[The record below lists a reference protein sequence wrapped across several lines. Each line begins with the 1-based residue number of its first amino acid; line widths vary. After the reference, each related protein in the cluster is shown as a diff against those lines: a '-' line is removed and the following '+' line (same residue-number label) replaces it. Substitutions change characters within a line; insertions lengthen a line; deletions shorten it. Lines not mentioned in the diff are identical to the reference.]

1 MTFIESL
8 LGDYG
13 IWASSQTRRVNNFK
27 EKNCL
32 GTKVSRTSRLKP
44 YYGPVME
51 GRQYSY
57 GTVQISIKQHH
68 LITTMRKKLPKKAMN
83 LPPV

>member
-1 MTFIESL
+1 MVHGQVPKLE
-8 LGDYG
+8 D
-13 IWASSQTRRVNNFK
+13 FK

-57 GTVQISIKQHH
+57 GTVQILIKQSH
-68 LITTMRKKLPKKAMN
+68 LINTMRKNYQFYLFP
-83 LPPV
+83 